1 MQFKVRNRETPSIE
15 IAPLIDVVFLLL
27 LFFMVSTEF
36 SARPG
41 LMIRLPEI
49 QTGKPVTTAVK
60 VDVSITSA
68 GDIYIDGEPVAEKDL
83 KSALK
88 KAARNPE
95 SAVIVLSAD
104 KSIPHGRVV
113 TMMDVMR
120 SLGLKKIVIAARWD
134 KDPKEKE

>member
-1 MQFKVRNRETPSIE
+1 MQFKVKNQETPSIE

-27 LFFMVSTEF
+27 LFFMVTTEF

-49 QTGKPVTTAVK
+49 QTGKPVTTAMK
-60 VDVSITSA
+60 VDVSITMA
-68 GDIYIDGEPVAEKDL
+68 GDIYVDGEPVAEKDL
-83 KSALK
+83 KTTLK

-95 SAVIVLSAD
+95 STVVVLSAD

-113 TMMDVMR
+113 SMMDVMR
-120 SLGLKKIVIAARWD
+120 GLGLKRIVIAARWE
-134 KDPKEKE
+134 KDPKAKE

>member
-1 MQFKVRNRETPSIE
+1 MQFKVKNRETPSIE

-36 SARPG
+36 SAKPG

-49 QTGKPVTTAVK
+49 QIGKPVTTAVK
-60 VDVSITSA
+60 VDVSITTA
-68 GDIYIDGEPVAEKDL
+68 GDIYIGGEPVAEKNF

-95 SAVIVLSAD
+95 SVVIVLSAD
-104 KSIPHGRVV
+104 KNIPHGRVV
-113 TMMDVMR
+113 AMMDVMR
-120 SLGLKKIVIAARWD
+120 GLGLKRVVIAARWE
-134 KDPKEKE
+134 KDPEVKK

>member
-1 MQFKVRNRETPSIE
+1 VQFKVKNQETPSIE

-27 LFFMVSTEF
+27 LFFMVTTEF

-49 QTGKPVTTAVK
+49 QTGKPVTTAMK
-60 VDVSITSA
+60 VDVSITMA
-68 GDIYIDGEPVAEKDL
+68 GDIYVDGEPVAEKDL
-83 KSALK
+83 KTTLK

-95 SAVIVLSAD
+95 STVVVLSAD

-113 TMMDVMR
+113 SMMDVMR
-120 SLGLKKIVIAARWD
+120 GLGLKRIVIAARWE
-134 KDPKEKE
+134 KDPKAKE